1 MLCAFARRSESS
13 PVKWGRIFLKKKKVK
28 GTVDPW
34 SVGTGSGG
42 RALQKKVVAA
52 SGGGAPADGGS
63 RPVEGAAV
71 WGLSREIMHQKKAT
85 VPSGG
90 SAQDSEESAA
100 KHRTKK
106 ARTVSSGETS
116 MVEADTSLG
125 GDMAHGHPA
134 EEADT
139 PKDFQKPD
147 SDETA
152 HAKEESEEVKEA
164 ELLIQNL
171 NDLGTGEHVSDD
183 DFNAYFDQLPS
194 MPRIYPDAVK
204 LTSQE
209 LDKQV
214 VHHALCRFRSYRHK
228 VKEEGKDDTLGL
240 KDVSEDECDRQFHK
254 KWGYF
259 KQIEENWTLDWYF
272 HPVYCKDPS
281 LSDYQ
286 RLVLRNYGGT
296 EYARWCDYHEFLCSH
311 VIEEEYANYCE
322 ELFKRLQWMEGY
334 LDARR
339 PSYKWD
345 CISSR
350 GAFQAMKIAATT
362 FPKISASLAYYGYHE
377 CIASMGYDS
386 FWFKELDGVY
396 FEIWRRVTQRMM
408 SFREALEEVYNLDRF
423 PLRQHRMKVALEDG
437 YIMGRMK
444 SEYCACTAAI
454 TPEVKED
461 GAKALIA
468 EGIRKQINKPKYY
481 VEYIRKKIH
490 IARVIGILPPHEGLK
505 QQCNQDSGE

>member
-1 MLCAFARRSESS
+1 
-13 PVKWGRIFLKKKKVK
+13 
-28 GTVDPW
+28 
-34 SVGTGSGG
+34 
-42 RALQKKVVAA
+42 
-52 SGGGAPADGGS
+52 
-63 RPVEGAAV
+63 
-71 WGLSREIMHQKKAT
+71 MHQKKAT

-139 PKDFQKPD
+139 PKDFQKSD

-171 NDLGTGEHVSDD
+171 NDLGIGEHVSYD

-240 KDVSEDECDRQFHK
+240 KEVSEDECDRQFHK

-296 EYARWCDYHEFLCSH
+296 EYARWSDYHEFLCSH

-322 ELFKRLQWMEGY
+322 EIFKRLQWMEGY

-490 IARVIGILPPHEGLK
+490 VARVIGILPPHEGLK